1 MHILIS
7 NDDGYRAPGI
17 AALVQACQRLG
28 PHVRMSVVAPEQNA
42 SGTSNA
48 LTLTRPLSVFR
59 AHLPAWGDDPAQP
72 TRAAQSTHSDTLA
85 YVVNGTPADSVH
97 LALSGLLD
105 DPPDLIVSGINQ
117 GENMAE
123 DTLYSGTVAAAMEG
137 YLFGVPALAFSLQ
150 GKGWGHLAESVG
162 AVEGVLRQILSRWDD
177 LAGQPWLLN
186 VNMPARPDVA
196 SLPAE
201 LTRLG
206 KRHASAPS
214 TAQISPRGD
223 TIYWIGPAG
232 EMKDDKPGTDF
243 HAVAQGRLSITPLH
257 GDLTA
262 PEILPPGQSP
272 TTPMRVWHSLW
283 PAQ

>member
-17 AALVQACQRLG
+17 AALVQACRRIG
-28 PHVRMSVVAPEQNA
+28 SHVRISVVAPEQNA

-59 AHLPAWGDDPAQP
+59 AHLPAWGDAPAH
-72 TRAAQSTHSDTLA
+72 AAQDIQPEQMAH
-85 YVVNGTPADSVH
+85 VVNGTPADSVH
-97 LALSGLLD
+97 LALTGLLD
-105 DPPDLIVSGINQ
+105 SPPDLIVSGINQ

-150 GKGWGHLAESVG
+150 GKGWGSLAESVG
-162 AVEGVLRQILSRWDD
+162 AVEGVLRQVLSRWDD
-177 LAGQPWLLN
+177 LRGQPWLLN

-196 SLPAE
+196 ALPIE

-206 KRHASAPS
+206 KRHASAPCMPQ
-214 TAQISPRGD
+214 TSPRGD

-232 EMKDDKPGTDF
+232 EMKDDLPGTDF
-243 HAVAQGRLSITPLH
+243 HAVAQGRLSVTPLQ

-262 PEILPPGQSP
+262 PEMLPPGQRS
-272 TTPMRVWHSLW
+272 TTPMAVWRSLW
-283 PAQ
+283 PAL